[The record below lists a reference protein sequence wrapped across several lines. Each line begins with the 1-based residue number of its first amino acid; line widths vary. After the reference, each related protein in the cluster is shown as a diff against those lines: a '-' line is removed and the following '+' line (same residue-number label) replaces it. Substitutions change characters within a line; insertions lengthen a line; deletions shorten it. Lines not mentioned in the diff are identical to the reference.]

1 MSEVLL
7 VDIGG
12 TNMRYAYSKL
22 GLTDIY
28 ESKRMSLENLD
39 NFNDIIKSP
48 VSYTHLTLP
57 TKVSV

>member
-1 MSEVLL
+1 MSQVLL

-22 GLTDIY
+22 GSSDIY

-39 NFNDIIKSP
+39 NFNEIIG
-48 VSYTHLTLP
+48 TLINH
-57 TKVSV
+57 KD